1 MNNLL
6 RDLIETGDVV
16 AFIDDVMVEMEME
29 KEQDKIVEEILK
41 KEWQRM
47 IYL

>member
-16 AFIDDVMVEMEME
+16 AFINDVMVEMEME

>member
-29 KEQDKIVEEILK
+29 KEQDKIVKEILK